1 MVASSS
7 EFQDF
12 VDEVIERNDIVEV
25 VSEYTTL
32 KRVGNRYQALCPLH
46 NDKKTPSFS
55 VSPDKQLFHC
65 FGCGAGGTV
74 IHFIMQK
81 ENLDFMDALR
91 TLADRARIPFPE
103 KRSGFERTGQSE
115 NNNKR
120 RTIYE
125 MNKKAALFF
134 HHNLKLSE
142 NKAALEYLNRRN
154 VSAGTI
160 KSFGMGFASYK
171 RDSLINHLK
180 SLGYKDEEI
189 CEAGL
194 SVKRDGE
201 GYYDKFRDR
210 LIFPIIDVRGNVIA
224 FGGRII
230 TDNKNAPKYLN
241 SPDTPAYKKSEHLFA
256 MNIAKN
262 FCSGGILL
270 MEGYMDVVSLHQHGF
285 RNAVASLGTALTERQ
300 ARLIKRYTKRVVLC
314 YDSDEAGRKAAIR
327 AGDILYS
334 IGVKV
339 SVLAVNNGKDPD
351 EFINKRGAE
360 AFKMLIDEAK
370 GLIEYKIS
378 EIEREYNLENP
389 EQKLEFI
396 ERAAEIFALVDNE
409 VERELYIKRFAVRFD
424 ITVGSVMSLAEN
436 TRRKQMKISSER
448 EKRSERISYER
459 RTGGRRDLEYMKVF
473 NAEKL
478 LLSLMCDKNAFM
490 AIKNEISPKDFSDEL
505 HISLAEKIYN
515 NYKENG
521 LINISDILS
530 KFNEK
535 DEIGRISEIL
545 SDDKNVEDKR
555 MAVKRPLEI
564 IKQYKRQCEEKIAI
578 EEGDLDKLQKITEEL
593 KRIKTGKGGSKNV

>member
-12 VDEVIERNDIVEV
+12 VDEVIEKNDIVEV
-25 VSEYTTL
+25 ISQYTTL

-91 TLADRARIPFPE
+91 MLADRVRIPFPE
-103 KRSGFERTGQSE
+103 KRSVSERTAQSV

-120 RTIYE
+120 HTIYE
-125 MNKKAALFF
+125 INKEAALFF
-134 HHNLKLSE
+134 HHNLKSLE
-142 NKAALEYLNRRN
+142 NKSVLEYLNRRN
-154 VSAGTI
+154 VSASTI
-160 KSFGMGFASYK
+160 KSFGMGYASPK
-171 RDSLINHLK
+171 GDDLINHLK
-180 SLGYKDEEI
+180 SLGYRDEQI

-194 SVKRDGE
+194 SVKREKG

-230 TDNKNAPKYLN
+230 ADKENAPKYLN

-270 MEGYMDVVSLHQHGF
+270 MEGYMDVVSLHQSGF
-285 RNAVASLGTALTERQ
+285 RNAVASLGTALTEQQ
-300 ARLIKRYTKRVVLC
+300 ARLIKRYTKKAVLC
-314 YDSDEAGRKAAIR
+314 YDSDDPGRKAAIR
-327 AGDILYS
+327 AGDILYNV
-334 IGVKV
+334 GVKV
-339 SVLAVNNGKDPD
+339 SVLTVTNGKDPD

-360 AFKMLIDEAK
+360 AFKMLIDESK

-396 ERAAEIFALVDNE
+396 ERAAEIFAFVENE
-409 VERELYIKRFAVRFD
+409 VERELYIKRFAVRLD
-424 ITVGSVMSLAEN
+424 ITSGSVMSVVDN
-436 TRRKQMKISSER
+436 IRRKQMKISSER
-448 EKRSERISYER
+448 EKRNERMNYER
-459 RTGGRRDLEYMKVF
+459 RTGGRRDLKFMKVF

-490 AIKNEISPKDFSDEL
+490 AIKNEISPEDFSDEL
-505 HISLAEKIYN
+505 HIRLAKKIYN
-515 NYKENG
+515 IYEEKG
-521 LINISDILS
+521 LISISEVLS
-530 KFNEK
+530 EFE
-535 DEIGRISEIL
+535 DGSEIGRISEIL

-555 MAVKRPLEI
+555 MAAKRPLEI

-578 EEGDLDKLQKITEEL
+578 QEGDLDKLQKITEEL
-593 KRIKTGKGGSKNV
+593 KRIKKGKGGSHNV